1 MSCLCLLACIF
12 EKKPHKKLSESTQLY
27 SPHDLVK
34 IDGKIWTFIRY
45 LANGNCLLYYHE
57 NLDGKFITTF
67 GLFHLNANGDFIQLP
82 FANGVDKIET
92 AHDHAPEICENRVEV
107 RLTNNRRID
116 VCVRDEFVLQAGK
129 YECLGQLLYYDNW
142 CPINQIK

>member
-1 MSCLCLLACIF
+1 MFCLCLFACMF
-12 EKKPHKKLSESTQLY
+12 EKKPHEKLSESTHLY
-27 SPHDLVK
+27 SPNDLVK

-82 FANGVDKIET
+82 FANGVNKIET
-92 AHDHAPEICENRVEV
+92 EHDHAPEICENYVQV
-107 RLTNNRRID
+107 QLFNGKRIS
-116 VCVRDEFVLQAGK
+116 
-129 YECLGQLLYYDNW
+129 LYMKRNSLVYDNG
-142 CPINQIK
+142 CSISIIK